1 MVLRNGD
8 IAWMTL
14 PFLTFLMLG
23 ILRTPVREK
32 LSFHAKRTLEQSRAH
47 GVLSIAVRLSLQ
59 NESPE
64 TVHLFVEEPVQ
75 PGMKITEGTLGQW
88 ATLRPAE
95 STELSY
101 TFAAER
107 GDFSWTS
114 IRARVSDP
122 LGLIATETLLPDD
135 STAQVRPQI
144 RKFKSISLRPRN
156 TVHSPGSIPA
166 RLGGRGTD
174 FFGIREYHPGDSLR
188 TLDWRLT
195 ARHPRKFFTKEF
207 EQEEIAEIGLILDAR
222 RNTQL
227 QIGEESL
234 FDYGVNAAASLAEMF
249 LHQGHRVSLLVFGG
263 MMLTAFPGYGKRQLH
278 RIMSCLSRAR
288 VDTENSSLGRLDLL
302 PIRMF
307 PPHALIVVISSLTS
321 TDRSLFQR
329 LRAYGYQS
337 FLISPDP
344 IDFAHPTLPQD
355 PTDQMAIRAA
365 RLERRLLLNDIAHL
379 RTQIVDWQVR
389 QPLFPLV
396 RKALTRSRGEREL

>member
-1 MVLRNGD
+1 MTDKTRTVGLIALLLLILAMVLRNGD

-122 LGLIATETLLPDD
+122 LGLIATEMLL
-135 STAQVRPQI
+135 
-144 RKFKSISLRPRN
+144 
-156 TVHSPGSIPA
+156 
-166 RLGGRGTD
+166 
-174 FFGIREYHPGDSLR
+174 
-188 TLDWRLT
+188 
-195 ARHPRKFFTKEF
+195 
-207 EQEEIAEIGLILDAR
+207 
-222 RNTQL
+222 
-227 QIGEESL
+227 
-234 FDYGVNAAASLAEMF
+234 
-249 LHQGHRVSLLVFGG
+249 
-263 MMLTAFPGYGKRQLH
+263 
-278 RIMSCLSRAR
+278 
-288 VDTENSSLGRLDLL
+288 
-302 PIRMF
+302 
-307 PPHALIVVISSLTS
+307 
-321 TDRSLFQR
+321 
-329 LRAYGYQS
+329 
-337 FLISPDP
+337 
-344 IDFAHPTLPQD
+344 
-355 PTDQMAIRAA
+355 
-365 RLERRLLLNDIAHL
+365 
-379 RTQIVDWQVR
+379 
-389 QPLFPLV
+389 
-396 RKALTRSRGEREL
+396 